1 MYSKQQDT
9 DVGCTLDQFHGQG
22 RLAKVLPAR
31 RNYRTSDDLSVLI
44 ESTGLLEQSQNQM
57 EFH

>member
-9 DVGCTLDQFHGQG
+9 DVGYTLDQFHSQG
-22 RLAKVLPAR
+22 RLVKVLPAR
-31 RNYRTSDDLSVLI
+31 RNYLTSDDPSVLI
-44 ESTGLLEQSQNQM
+44 ESTGLLEQSRNQM